1 LNKYR
6 SNDRCGRPVAS
17 TGRHLEKPLLQ
28 RKLAYLSHAAVS
40 ASKKRGHDPRY
51 KLKEGKERA
60 VEVLEEFGGLKD
72 AINRAQDA
80 LTQDGRTKSRI
91 VMMVFVR
98 DGDRREDWNCHGR
111 LKSRSAIEMLLGVLS
126 GPMLAMMADSQ
137 LPLPLSPSLY
147 PARKRDAIARLDA
160 QPTSTNAARA
170 HGDQHQLRSRLV
182 YENNHPAFC
191 MIARNIQLRCF
202 SSANITSLNDIS
214 LATLRTKS

>member
-1 LNKYR
+1 LNEYR

-111 LKSRSAIEMLLGVLS
+111 LKVQVSDWNVTRC
-126 GPMLAMMADSQ
+126 
-137 LPLPLSPSLY
+137 PL
-147 PARKRDAIARLDA
+147 
-160 QPTSTNAARA
+160 
-170 HGDQHQLRSRLV
+170 
-182 YENNHPAFC
+182 
-191 MIARNIQLRCF
+191 
-202 SSANITSLNDIS
+202 
-214 LATLRTKS
+214 